1 MVISVVH
8 LDADRMARHLADV
21 PNAGAGL
28 VSLVTSRK
36 RGSADESAQTE
47 ATRHVSDVHGA
58 FLMLREPNTLAFGA
72 RATRRP

>member
-28 VSLVTSRK
+28 VSVTSSK
-36 RGSADESAQTE
+36 RSSADESAQTE
-47 ATRHVSDVHGA
+47 ATRRVSDVHGA
-58 FLMLREPNTLAFGA
+58 FLMLREPNTDVALW
-72 RATRRP
+72 